1 MFFDAAEV
9 VLLRHAFNGSR
20 RAYVALERAILFE
33 LWACF
38 PSASRGFG
46 QDGQVVTEDGAADGR
61 GEILKPAKT
70 TYGQPECPL

>member
-1 MFFDAAEV
+1 MDSYLFGGSGARRAWFLCWLGVFFDAAEV
-9 VLLRHAFNGSR
+9 VLSRHAFNESL

-46 QDGQVVTEDGAADGR
+46 QDG
-61 GEILKPAKT
+61 
-70 TYGQPECPL
+70 